1 MTDKRAVRHLAVVL
15 VASKDRMSHQQ
26 GQSLVSC
33 LMNRLI
39 TRLCPHHPRQ
49 PPSSCLQS
57 WLDPK
62 HSHLVS
68 RLNVQ
73 DSNPSLANTER
84 SAPAYNRQ
92 EQWKEI
98 VSSRIFFIVV
108 FFIFVLFCFCF
119 MRFHRLLSSRQKFAF
134 ICFPFSSITNLS
146 KRHQIEVSICLCC
159 EDNRMP

>member
-1 MTDKRAVRHLAVVL
+1 MTDTRAVRHLVVVL
-15 VASKDRMSHQQ
+15 VASKDKISHQHR
-26 GQSLVSC
+26 QSLVSC

-39 TRLCPHHPRQ
+39 TRPCPHHPRQ
-49 PPSSCLQS
+49 PMSSCLQS
-57 WLDPK
+57 WLDPN

-68 RLNVQ
+68 RLPVQ

-108 FFIFVLFCFCF
+108 FFLFLFCFVFVLCGF
-119 MRFHRLLSSRQKFAF
+119 TVYFQADKNSPSSV
-134 ICFPFSSITNLS
+134 FPS
-146 KRHQIEVSICLCC
+146 
-159 EDNRMP
+159 PA